1 VTETAPRPTLEAV
14 AARAGVSRATVSR
27 VVNGADGVREPLV
40 ERVRQAVEELGYVP
54 NQAARSLVTKRHDA
68 VAVVIAEPE
77 TRVFADPFFAQQLR
91 GISKE
96 LTAHDNQLVL
106 LLTEGRDDHARV
118 GRYLA
123 GGHVDGALVFSLHLD
138 DPLPEL
144 IHNAGVPT
152 VFGGRPGWSEG
163 TVPHA
168 SGSAGAGGA
177 PAAVYV
183 DSDNR
188 GGAREAVRHL
198 VGLGRTR
205 IAHITGP
212 LDQTSAVDRL
222 DGFRDVMGDAGPR
235 LVAEGDFT
243 PAGGE
248 RAMRELLD
256 RHPGLDAVFAQHP
269 ERARGH
275 HVVGGEHGR
284 RVPED
289 VAVVG
294 FDDMPPVAEQ
304 TDPPLTTVRQDIET
318 MGRLMARLL
327 LRDLDRRT
335 TGEPSDGTPSG
346 VVLPTTL
353 VRRASAGRVGGTRA
367 RRLPLP
373 GARVS
378 TGPVRWNGSPTRPA
392 PAARRPRRQAAE
404 PAGRDGRQATLR
416 PSGRSSWREVVEV
429 CHFCPC
435 PVRRRLITMGLMT
448 PVISD
453 PAYLAEP
460 SAQETLDFVRSH
472 LSEPVVN
479 HSIRGYLYA
488 EYLVDRWDRR
498 SDPEYDAAA
507 VFYAL
512 ILHDIGL
519 SQAGAER
526 PDRFEVAGA
535 DLAGAYLDGNGVD
548 RHTVDRVWEAI
559 ALHTSIGISDRRGLI
574 TRLTGAATAL
584 DFGADSQSVTDAMAA
599 DLHRRYPRLNTS
611 STLHAAITGQARA
624 NPAKAPLASLADHL
638 IKLEEAGASFGI
650 ASRWGD

>member
-1 VTETAPRPTLEAV
+1 MTETAPRPTLEAV

-40 ERVRQAVEELGYVP
+40 ERVRRAVEELGYVP

-138 DPLPEL
+138 DPLPGL

-152 VFGGRPGWSEG
+152 VFGGRPGWSDG
-163 TVPHA
+163 TAPRA
-168 SGSAGAGGA
+168 PGSAGAGDA

-222 DGFRDVMGDAGPR
+222 DGFRDVMADADPR

-243 PAGGE
+243 PSGGE
-248 RAMRELLD
+248 RAMRELLGRRPD
-256 RHPGLDAVFAQHP
+256 LDAVFAANDMMAAGAL
-269 ERARGH
+269 RVLR
-275 HVVGGEHGR
+275 EHGR

-304 TDPPLTTVRQDIET
+304 TDPPLTTVRQDIEA

-327 LRDLDRRT
+327 LRDLDHRA
-335 TGEPSDGTPSG
+335 TGEPSAGAPSS

-353 VRRASAGRVGGTRA
+353 VRRASA
-367 RRLPLP
+367 
-373 GARVS
+373 
-378 TGPVRWNGSPTRPA
+378 
-392 PAARRPRRQAAE
+392 
-404 PAGRDGRQATLR
+404 
-416 PSGRSSWREVVEV
+416 
-429 CHFCPC
+429 
-435 PVRRRLITMGLMT
+435 
-448 PVISD
+448 
-453 PAYLAEP
+453 
-460 SAQETLDFVRSH
+460 
-472 LSEPVVN
+472 
-479 HSIRGYLYA
+479 
-488 EYLVDRWDRR
+488 
-498 SDPEYDAAA
+498 
-507 VFYAL
+507 
-512 ILHDIGL
+512 
-519 SQAGAER
+519 
-526 PDRFEVAGA
+526 
-535 DLAGAYLDGNGVD
+535 
-548 RHTVDRVWEAI
+548 
-559 ALHTSIGISDRRGLI
+559 
-574 TRLTGAATAL
+574 
-584 DFGADSQSVTDAMAA
+584 
-599 DLHRRYPRLNTS
+599 
-611 STLHAAITGQARA
+611 
-624 NPAKAPLASLADHL
+624 
-638 IKLEEAGASFGI
+638 
-650 ASRWGD
+650 